1 MSSANQLYKK
11 SGSNLGF
18 KEWLRREQLKGSLDI
33 HQDSYMNMVGDDDV
47 PPVVDYNLSAAAQ
60 NAQCIVESR
69 SAMFKG
75 IAAGLVAGFLI
86 SKYIIKK

>member
-18 KEWLRREQLKGSLDI
+18 KEWLRREQLKGSLDV
-33 HQDSYMNMVGDDDV
+33 HQDSYMNMVGDNDILPVDNSNVIVATKDDQ
-47 PPVVDYNLSAAAQ
+47 YRT
-60 NAQCIVESR
+60 I
-69 SAMFKG
+69 MFKG
-75 IAAGLVAGFLI
+75 IVVGLVGGFLI